1 MRNTVVEFFA
11 HQLNTDPDILGKSI
25 EALEHITDKK
35 RILEHFYEENH
46 EKVRKVLSHLKLTY
60 PSAEVMYLAV
70 RENVKN
76 LYKQIYDLLERPECT
91 SNEGCANLIS
101 SVFALHTNRS
111 GLFLKRKVAENLL
124 RENPPKNIMADLGY
138 SSVNE
143 MLEKEDLFEIYAAL
157 RFMEERDWLNST
169 YIAAYRELTKEDFE
183 IRPIEIRVLE
193 VSKWKKVTQA
203 FVGKKLHPMS
213 HLKELGLIF
222 VVPSEELKEASTTY
236 LFAMTS
242 HYIDE
247 VNLYSNYFKHHSEGE
262 DFGEKIVSAIRGDVP
277 DASLTK
283 GDPNKWLIIQR
294 YLYKEDPKDIRLG
307 VSHINPEALYH
318 RGSSHTLLKMA
329 KFVPTLDFQIWEHTN
344 YVAVWFPSKS
354 GKQELVNFNFMDN
367 VMSVMNKRKF
377 AGRYTYHFHEALWNK
392 IFINYFG
399 VEKLEEAVVKHLLHG
414 WFDIRKV

>member
-1 MRNTVVEFFA
+1 
-11 HQLNTDPDILGKSI
+11 
-25 EALEHITDKK
+25 
-35 RILEHFYEENH
+35 
-46 EKVRKVLSHLKLTY
+46 
-60 PSAEVMYLAV
+60 
-70 RENVKN
+70 
-76 LYKQIYDLLERPECT
+76 
-91 SNEGCANLIS
+91 
-101 SVFALHTNRS
+101 
-111 GLFLKRKVAENLL
+111 
-124 RENPPKNIMADLGY
+124 MADLGY

-169 YIAAYRELTKEDFE
+169 YIAAYRDLTKEDFE
-183 IRPIEIRVLE
+183 TRPIEIRVLE
-193 VSKWKKVTQA
+193 VRKWKKVTQA

>member
-1 MRNTVVEFFA
+1 MRSTVVEFFA
-11 HQLNTDPDILGKSI
+11 HQLNTDPDILSRTI

-35 RILEHFYEENH
+35 RILEHFYEENQ
-46 EKVRKVLSHLKLTY
+46 EKVRKILSHLKLTY
-60 PSAEVMYLAV
+60 PNAE
-70 RENVKN
+70 ET
-76 LYKQIYDLLERPECT
+76 YKIVGESIKKLDRQIYELLDKPECT

-101 SVFALHTNRS
+101 SVFALHTNRY

-124 RENPPKNIMADLGY
+124 RENPPKTIMADLGY
-138 SSVNE
+138 DSVDK
-143 MLEKEDLFEIYAAL
+143 MLENEDLFEIYAAL
-157 RFMEERDWLNST
+157 RFMEKREWLNST
-169 YIAAYRELTKEDFE
+169 YIAAYRKLTKEDFE

-193 VSKWKKVTQA
+193 ISKWKKVTQA

-247 VNLYSNYFKHHSEGE
+247 VNLYSNYFKYHSEGG

-283 GDPNKWLIIQR
+283 GDASKWLIIQR
-294 YLYKEDPKDIRLG
+294 YLFKEDPKDIRLG
-307 VSHINPEALYH
+307 VPHINPESLYH
-318 RGSSHTLLKMA
+318 RGASHTLLKMG
-329 KFVPTLDFQIWEHTN
+329 KFVPALDFGIWEHTN
-344 YVAVWFPSKS
+344 YVAVWFPTKI
-354 GKQELVNFNFMDN
+354 GRQELVNFNFMDN
-367 VMSVMNKRKF
+367 VMSVMNGQKF
-377 AGRYTYHFHEALWNK
+377 KDRYTYHFHESLWNK

-399 VEKLEEAVVKHLLHG
+399 VEKLESTVVRHLLEG
-414 WFDIRKV
+414 SFDIKKI